1 MARMNA
7 SFFGG
12 GGLAAG
18 AASSDPV
25 YTNVDF
31 ADTVKVNND
40 YTLTHTASSVSGF
53 KHNLSMAVNSNNHS
67 YLNWANSGAVYFD
80 SGVALSTLAGE
91 KGFEA
96 SLLIEFNESAMNNAF
111 AGFSDTVTDFS
122 IGLFISNGKPGA
134 GGGSGVGT
142 VGFYNG
148 VLFNLGS
155 ANRLFETVSGRV
167 SSDSSIN
174 SAGAQVS
181 SDFANDH
188 LSSLRMNIT
197 GGPSGT
203 ASSPTAHFAEMT
215 FIRQLLDHSD
225 SDHLIT
231 KTGGGNNRDVDI
243 DGIVSG
249 SSAAGNLTFGIMV
262 AQKLRTGTPS
272 AVKAFDFNMHVQ
284 LLRFGVAE

>member
-1 MARMNA
+1 MGFSA
-7 SFFGG
+7 SIFGG
-12 GGLAAG
+12 GGLAGA

-31 ADTVKVNND
+31 ADTVKVDND

-53 KHNLSMAVNSNNHS
+53 KHNLSMASSTSNNHS

-111 AGFSDTVTDFS
+111 AGFSDTGVDFS
-122 IGLFISNGKPGA
+122 IGLFISNGKPGS
-134 GGGSGVGT
+134 GGGAGVGD

-155 ANRLFETVSGRV
+155 ANRLFESVSGRISV
-167 SSDSSIN
+167 DASIS

-188 LSSLRMNIT
+188 LSSLRMHIT

-225 SDHLIT
+225 SDHLET

-243 DGIVSG
+243 DGTVSG
-249 SSAAGNLTFGIMV
+249 SSATGNLTFGIMV
-262 AQKLRTGTPS
+262 AQKYRSGTPS
-272 AVKAFDFNMHVQ
+272 VKAIDFNMHVQ
-284 LLRFGVAE
+284 LLRFGQS

>member
-1 MARMNA
+1 MGFSGSM
-7 SFFGG
+7 FGG
-12 GGLAAG
+12 GGLAGA

-31 ADTVKVNND
+31 ADTVKVDND

-53 KHNLSMAVNSNNHS
+53 KHNLSMAVSSNNHS
-67 YLNWANSGAVYFD
+67 YLNWANSGAVYYD

-111 AGFSDTVTDFS
+111 AGFSDTASDFALA
-122 IGLFISNGKPGA
+122 IFISNGKPGS
-134 GGGSGVGT
+134 GGGAGVGT

-148 VLFNLGS
+148 LIWNLGV
-155 ANRLFETVSGRV
+155 ANRLFQTSSGRV
-167 SSDSSIN
+167 STDSSLA
-174 SAGAQVS
+174 SAAITVS

-188 LSSLRMNIT
+188 LSSLRMNVT

-203 ASSPTAHFAEMT
+203 ASSPEAHFAEMT

-231 KTGGGNNRDVDI
+231 KIGGGNNRDVDI
-243 DGIVSG
+243 DGFADG

-272 AVKAFDFNMHVQ
+272 VKAFDFNMHVQ
-284 LLRFGVAE
+284 LLRFGQS